1 MDVNNVLAQLSLVE
15 ADAEMDVSDIVE
27 EHNPDCYVLVY
38 AVDDIES
45 FGEFLQASFHVF
57 SFLIFFRMYEEQ
69 PILAVREQLPGRE
82 VSYPGGQQG
91 GPGEDQG
98 GGHGGGV

>member
-1 MDVNNVLAQLSLVE
+1 MDVNNSLTHLSLIE
-15 ADAEMDVSDIVE
+15 ITTDNDITEKVE
-27 EHNPDCYVLVY
+27 ETNPDCYVLVY

-45 FGEFLQASFHVF
+45 FGPFLQESCHKF

>member
-57 SFLIFFRMYEEQ
+57 SFFIFLQ
-69 PILAVREQLPGRE
+69 NV
-82 VSYPGGQQG
+82 
-91 GPGEDQG
+91 
-98 GGHGGGV
+98 

>member
-1 MDVNNVLAQLSLVE
+1 MRLSLAIKKSGTKDYYSRILTVDVNNVLAQLSLVE

-45 FGEFLQASFHVF
+45 FGEFLQATLVTDFH
-57 SFLIFFRMYEEQ
+57 S
-69 PILAVREQLPGRE
+69 
-82 VSYPGGQQG
+82 
-91 GPGEDQG
+91 
-98 GGHGGGV
+98 